1 MLRRILLAGV
11 LGGVAM
17 FVWSSIAHMVL
28 PLGEAGLQEIPNESE
43 LLGAM
48 RAKLGE
54 SSGFYMFP
62 AMARE
67 GDRSAAMTAYT
78 RKLAANPSGLLIYHP
93 PGADTLTPKR
103 LGTEFLAEVAEALLL
118 AWLVGRTRL
127 SSYGSRLGFA
137 AVCGLLAALVTNIQY
152 WNWYGFPSSYTG
164 AYMLTQAVGFVAAG
178 LVIARF
184 KPVQ

>member
-1 MLRRILLAGV
+1 MLRRIVLAGV

-17 FVWSSIAHMVL
+17 FVWSSIAHMAL

-67 GDRSAAMTAYT
+67 GDRGAAMTAYT
-78 RKLAANPSGLLIYHP
+78 QKLAANPSGLLIYHP
-93 PGADTLTPKR
+93 PGADTLTP
-103 LGTEFLAEVAEALLL
+103 
-118 AWLVGRTRL
+118 
-127 SSYGSRLGFA
+127 
-137 AVCGLLAALVTNIQY
+137 
-152 WNWYGFPSSYTG
+152 
-164 AYMLTQAVGFVAAG
+164 
-178 LVIARF
+178 
-184 KPVQ
+184 